1 LEYLETILKTFP
13 IDIDSTTRRP
23 LSNTKP
29 STRLYTVDTERSPLI
44 SSIHGKCYLIDTPQG
59 REIAYHPHIVSQ
71 ELSHLCLD
79 AAEEFA
85 VALKELDLV
94 SDRSGILHILR
105 GSSGYM
111 IDKALP
117 GLPVINIRTQYS
129 TDGYRAHSDDS
140 RRIDVTY
147 SDYCV
152 AMYDTLIVPDT
163 YATGRSVEAALQYL
177 FERGLS
183 VKNIVLYGF
192 IAVPGIESV
201 YQLLSKYDVKLHI
214 FAICD
219 ITQLYSNHYDM
230 PLYGLDE
237 HLYNQNKTIK
247 PLGSIVS
254 LDTLRDMIHQ
264 YVPGMDQPGDWS
276 ERHNNLFNGHTYE
289 SGDIKGHLVKSLQF
303 IESLDKMNTAQPWY
317 DEHIRELTQREL
329 IQLRSTLNSL

>member
-13 IDIDSTTRRP
+13 IDIDSTTMRP

-59 REIAYHPHIVSQ
+59 REIACHPHIVSQ

-117 GLPVINIRTQYS
+117 ELPVINIRTQYS
-129 TDGYRAHSDDS
+129 EDGYRAHSDDS

-147 SDYCV
+147 SDYRG
-152 AMYDTLIVPDT
+152 AMHDTLIVPDT

-177 FERGLS
+177 FERGLN
-183 VKNIVLYGF
+183 VKNIVIYGF
-192 IAVPGIESV
+192 IAVPGIERV
-201 YQLLSKYDVKLHI
+201 HQLLTRYNVKLHI

-254 LDTLRDMIHQ
+254 LDTLHHMIHQ

-276 ERHNNLFNGHTYE
+276 ERHNTLFNGHTYE
-289 SGDIKGHLVKSLQF
+289 NGDIKGHLTKSLQF
-303 IESLDKMNTAQPWY
+303 IESLDKMNTTQPWY
-317 DEHIRELTQREL
+317 DEHIRELTQKEL
-329 IQLRSTLNSL
+329 SKLSSTISSL